1 MTNFKTA
8 LAGLR
13 ASLRSQLL
21 GTSGGNAPVSSEPT
35 TPVVAATKTRPVRL
49 RRSAKTSPR
58 IRCLQ
63 PTSTGTP
70 CGKWVL
76 LIDSITHASG
86 CWWHASKVE
95 RMAWHATRRDLVMSG
110 EDTP

>member
-13 ASLRSQLL
+13 ASLRSQLF
-21 GTSGGNAPVSSEPT
+21 GTSGAIAPVSSELT
-35 TPVVAATKTRPVRL
+35 TEVFATAQTRPPRVR
-49 RRSAKTSPR
+49 RTAKTSPR

-63 PTSTGTP
+63 PTSQGTP

-86 CWWHASKVE
+86 CWWHATKVE
-95 RMAWHATRRDLVMSG
+95 RMAWHAARRDLAQA
-110 EDTP
+110 